1 MKYASNIFALSLDE
15 AVIVSLAPPKVAK
28 LAMPCDIACVAAKRA
43 QIGAIGKALARRAI
57 KAERERSLT
66 EMQNIVN
73 VQFFMESCFAPLRT
87 GS

>member
-1 MKYASNIFALSLDE
+1 MPFDE
-15 AVIVSLAPPKVAK
+15 AVSLLLSPPKMAK
-28 LAMPCDIACVAAKRA
+28 FAMPWGVAYVAAKRA
-43 QIGAIGKALARRAI
+43 QIGANGKALARRAI

-66 EMQNIVN
+66 DMQNIGN